1 MLSFTPS
8 CEILGNLPG
17 ERAHT
22 VYVRVGGGK
31 VEQPNLQ
38 ILEMPEKKSIAK
50 PFGSDLKE
58 SAKFRDKQSQ
68 LNVAQIVQNW
78 FLVRPQFQ
86 VKGVS

>member
-1 MLSFTPS
+1 M
-8 CEILGNLPG
+8 
-17 ERAHT
+17 
-22 VYVRVGGGK
+22 YVRVGGGK

-58 SAKFRDKQSQ
+58 SAKFRDKQKSAERCTDCAK
-68 LNVAQIVQNW
+68 LV
-78 FLVRPQFQ
+78 LVRPQFQ